1 MRNLLLCTVLLLGP
15 LTSGAQTDVPSSPRA
30 VTFLP
35 GGTLFPPLRA
45 NYQEPRVGV
54 RKEAGTSRLK
64 LDIGSSIDFLQ
75 WQPDSASGRIRLG
88 ADFFTY
94 ALTTSAQGLRLQVDA
109 VDGYFGGHIV
119 YVSEGTAGGLSLRL
133 RLLHVSG
140 HLIDGHWDRAT
151 MQWKDNK
158 LPIPY
163 TRDFGEITGL
173 WTWRGR
179 IAALS
184 AYTGVSYATLERPDD
199 LSRFAT
205 LHGFELR
212 STGLLPSC
220 GGRPLSLYVADHLAF
235 AGIPAWYGTNN
246 LEFGVKFGEWDGTG
260 IRIYGSWYN
269 GLEVFS
275 QYYYVRTDQWGLGF
289 AFDAW

>member
-1 MRNLLLCTVLLLGP
+1 MRTFILFAALLPGLTV
-15 LTSGAQTDVPSSPRA
+15 SQAQTEVPPFPRA

-35 GGTLFPPLRA
+35 GGTIFPPLRA
-45 NYQEPRVGV
+45 DYQEPRVGV

-64 LDIGSSIDFLQ
+64 LDIGSSIEFLQ
-75 WQPDSASGRIRLG
+75 WQPDTSSGRIRLG
-88 ADFFTY
+88 ADLFTY

-119 YVSEGTAGGLSLRL
+119 YAPEGYGGLSLRL

-140 HLIDGHWDRAT
+140 HLIDGHWDGTT

-173 WTWRGR
+173 TTWTGR
-179 IAALS
+179 LASLR
-184 AYTGVSYATLERPDD
+184 AYTGVSYATLVRPDN
-199 LSRFAT
+199 LSRFGT

-212 STGLLPSC
+212 STGLPPFA
-220 GGRPLSLYVADHLAF
+220 GRPFSVYVADHIAF
-235 AGIPAWYGTNN
+235 SGIPTWYGTNN

-275 QYYYVRTDQWGLGF
+275 QYYFLRTDQWGLGF
-289 AFDAW
+289 AFDTW